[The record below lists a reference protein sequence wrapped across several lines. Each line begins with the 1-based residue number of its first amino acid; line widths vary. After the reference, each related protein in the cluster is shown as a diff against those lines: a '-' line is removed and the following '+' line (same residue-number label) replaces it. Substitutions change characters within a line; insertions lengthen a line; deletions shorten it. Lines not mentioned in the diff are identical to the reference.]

1 MRNYDTKT
9 KLLSTFIINSSL
21 AVALIVFVT
30 NLFYLET
37 IWLSLNFQKNNI
49 LFVIVRNNIFM
60 IKVNG
65 ATMNGRN
72 GK

>member
-1 MRNYDTKT
+1 MRNYDTKL
-9 KLLSTFIINSSL
+9 KLPFTLILKSSL
-21 AVALIVFVT
+21 AVAFVVFVT

-37 IWLSLNFQKNNI
+37 IWLSVNFQKNNI
-49 LFVIVRNNIFM
+49 IFVLVRNNIFM

>member
-9 KLLSTFIINSSL
+9 KLLSTLIIKSSL
-21 AVALIVFVT
+21 AVSRIVFVT
-30 NLFYLET
+30 NFFYLET

-49 LFVIVRNNIFM
+49 TFVLVRNNIFM

>member
-1 MRNYDTKT
+1 MRNYDTKLI
-9 KLLSTFIINSSL
+9 LLFTLIIKSSL

-60 IKVNG
+60 IKANG

>member
-1 MRNYDTKT
+1 MRNYDTKLI
-9 KLLSTFIINSSL
+9 LLFTVIIKSSS

-49 LFVIVRNNIFM
+49 IFVLVRNNIFM

>member
-1 MRNYDTKT
+1 MRNYDTRL
-9 KLLSTFIINSSL
+9 KLPFTLILKSSL
-21 AVALIVFVT
+21 AVAFVVFVT

-37 IWLSLNFQKNNI
+37 IWLSVNFQKNNI
-49 LFVIVRNNIFM
+49 IFVLVRNNIFM